1 MTELREGNVAVVLPD
16 GLEVPDRAGS
26 LSDKEVRRL
35 AKALRGVGK
44 ACSMAAHELEVE
56 GSGFAVPGVTP
67 DGLRALGESAER
79 WNGVVTDLE
88 VALRTARQANLLADA
103 AAFNA
108 LRRVNNQVKA
118 VRAFDAGV
126 LVRFKGVVAY
136 FKAGRTGRKPKAKA
150 T

>member
-1 MTELREGNVAVVLPD
+1 MVELRHGNVVVVLPE
-16 GLEVPDRAGS
+16 GVEIPEGAGGM
-26 LSDKEVRRL
+26 SDKDVRGL

-44 ACSMAAHELEVE
+44 ACAMAAHELEADH
-56 GSGFAVPGVTP
+56 SGLAVKGVTP
-67 DGLRALGESAER
+67 DGLRALGEAAEK

-88 VALRTARQANLLADA
+88 VALKTARQANLLADA

-118 VRAFDAGV
+118 VRAFDASA
-126 LVRFKGVVAY
+126 LARYKSVVAY

-150 T
+150 E